1 MGQGLPVSIPFTTP
15 RCGTSSLLM
24 LGWVLSFA
32 KLMLNNHTIKL
43 QNKIVK
49 ESHSVLGEF
58 MTVLAHGHSYPGAW
72 AVS

>member
-1 MGQGLPVSIPFTTP
+1 
-15 RCGTSSLLM
+15 M